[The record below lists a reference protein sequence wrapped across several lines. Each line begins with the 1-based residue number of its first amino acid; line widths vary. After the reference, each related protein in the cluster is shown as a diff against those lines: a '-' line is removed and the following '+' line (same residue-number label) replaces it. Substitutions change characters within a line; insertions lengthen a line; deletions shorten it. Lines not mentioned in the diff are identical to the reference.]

1 MLAMILSRIAIMIPN
16 VIVLT
21 FLLFAAT
28 TSFLGTPA
36 AIMLGEDAS
45 PEAIAE
51 LNARLGFDGPLL
63 ARYWDWITSA
73 LGGDL
78 GRSYSTQQSVAD
90 MVAAALPL
98 TLELALWSISVAVI
112 GAALINS
119 IPVLRG
125 VVERVTAAVSIIGIT
140 VPNFFLGLL
149 LIYFFSVQ
157 LRWLPTTGW
166 APWSEGAW
174 THLKHMILPVATLC
188 TFYFSS
194 FSIVFKAE
202 YKSIENSLFIKAAR
216 AKGISEARISYR
228 HILPNSMMPLITYAG
243 LSLGQLVGGAVV
255 TETVFSMPGMGRLL
269 VDAISARDFPVMLAV
284 GMIIIVG
291 VMLLNLLA
299 DLTYGLVNPL
309 VRTRA

>member
-16 VIVLT
+16 VIILT
-21 FLLFAAT
+21 FLLFAAV

-63 ARYWDWITSA
+63 ARYWDWMSSA
-73 LGGDL
+73 LSGDL
-78 GRSYSTQQSVAD
+78 GRSYSTQQAVSD

-98 TLELALWSISVAVI
+98 TLELALWAIAVAVI
-112 GAALINS
+112 GTALINS
-119 IPVLRG
+119 IPVFRG
-125 VVERVTAAVSIIGIT
+125 VVERVTAGISIIGIT

-149 LIYFFSVQ
+149 LIYIFSVQ
-157 LRWLPTTGW
+157 FRWLPTTGW
-166 APWSEGAW
+166 APWSDGVI
-174 THLKHMILPVATLC
+174 THLRHMILPVATLC
-188 TFYFSS
+188 FFYFSS
-194 FSIVFKAE
+194 FSLVFKAE

-309 VRTRA
+309 VRTAT